1 MKMENKHD
9 YILDLKDV
17 AIIDVFM
24 YDSLVRSNILLVE
37 KNKRLVRIIERCIN
51 YIEDDERELSVDSY
65 YTFKDL
71 SEFDE
76 LLEILKCGDYIDTD

>member
-17 AIIDVFM
+17 AIIDLFI
-24 YDSLVRSNILLVE
+24 YDSLVRNNILLAE

-51 YIEDDERELSVDSY
+51 YIEDDERELSVDCY
-65 YTFKDL
+65 YKFKDL

-76 LLEILKCGDYIDTD
+76 LLEILKCGDYIDSD

>member
-1 MKMENKHD
+1 MKMENKHE

-17 AIIDVFM
+17 AIIDLFM
-24 YDSLVRSNILLVE
+24 YDSLVRNNILLAE

-51 YIEDDERELSVDSY
+51 YIEDDERELSVDCY
-65 YTFKDL
+65 YKFKDL

-76 LLEILKCGDYIDTD
+76 LLEILKCGDYIDSD